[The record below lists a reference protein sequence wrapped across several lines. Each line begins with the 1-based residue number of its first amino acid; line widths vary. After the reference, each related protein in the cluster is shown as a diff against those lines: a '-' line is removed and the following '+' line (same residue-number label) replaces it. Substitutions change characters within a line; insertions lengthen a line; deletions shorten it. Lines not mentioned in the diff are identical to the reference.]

1 MTIKNAKQCL
11 REEVIPALRE
21 RSPYSDV
28 TSIRHLLTEKDAHV
42 ERETLNRYMSELTD
56 AGFVFSA
63 GRGWYSFLKIPFLL
77 GTESLDDLT
86 NKINHKF
93 PLLDFACW
101 STQQINRFM
110 HHLLAKFVQFV
121 YTERDVMASV
131 FDHLRDAGY
140 DVYLNPTKREA
151 DKIFSI
157 GEKTIVLRPTI
168 TKSPIQGHVAP
179 IEKILVDLSI
189 ECKVLPLMDQSEF
202 RGMCQNLVTSE
213 RVVMSEL
220 MSYARRRGVALNDL
234 FENPQ
239 STIST
244 FARKWR

>member
-1 MTIKNAKQCL
+1 VNIKNAKQCL
-11 REEVIPALRE
+11 REEVISALRE
-21 RSPYSDV
+21 RSPYFDV
-28 TSIRHLLTEKDAHV
+28 ASIRHLLTEKDVHV

-63 GRGWYSFLKIPFLL
+63 GRGWYSFLKTPFLL

-86 NKINHKF
+86 NEINHKF

-121 YTERDVMASV
+121 YTERDAMASV
-131 FDHLRDAGY
+131 FDYLHDAGY
-140 DVYLNPTKREA
+140 DVHLNPTKREA
-151 DKIFSI
+151 NKSFSI
-157 GEKTIVLRPTI
+157 GEKTVVIRPTV

-202 RGMCQNLVTSE
+202 REMCQNLVTSE

-220 MSYARRRGVALNDL
+220 MSYARRRRVAPEDL
-234 FENPQ
+234 FESPQ